1 MQKSDSAQSI
11 KVVRRQVQPSATLNR
26 RYVTPPKA
34 AARRVQVNS
43 DMIAVKTVS
52 SASAKA
58 APAVKATPT
67 TMTAKPT
74 LAKMA
79 TAKPAAAKTAA
90 SKTSEKLSPEQL
102 KELAVKRALRAAEKT
117 PEPVPHKL
125 HFSFGRIFLALICT
139 AATVFALVYF
149 INQNVFNLSVVNAAK
164 SAGLEISASPKVPNG
179 YELTDIVSEDGKITL
194 NYSNPSN
201 KTSFTLVEERSSW
214 DSNALLTNFVKPTYG
229 ADYSIVR
236 EQGITIY
243 ISNSNAAWV
252 NGRIVHKIT
261 AEPGTLTKK
270 QIRSIATS
278 F

>member
-34 AARRVQVNS
+34 AARRIQVNS

-67 TMTAKPT
+67 

-79 TAKPAAAKTAA
+79 TAKPAATKPAA

-117 PEPVPHKL
+117 PEPIPHKL
-125 HFSFGRIFLALICT
+125 HFSFGRIFLALVCT
-139 AATVFALVYF
+139 AAAVFALVYF

-179 YELTDIVSEDGKITL
+179 YELTDIISEDGKITL

>member
-1 MQKSDSAQSI
+1 MQKSDSAQPI

-26 RYVTPPKA
+26 KYVTPPKA
-34 AARRVQVNS
+34 AARRIAVNS
-43 DMIAVKTVS
+43 DMITVKT
-52 SASAKA
+52 A
-58 APAVKATPT
+58 APSTKTTPT
-67 TMTAKPT
+67 TITTKPT
-74 LAKMA
+74 LAKA
-79 TAKPAAAKTAA
+79 AVSKPAAAKPT
-90 SKTSEKLSPEQL
+90 PEQL
-102 KELAVKRALRAAEKT
+102 KELAIKRALRSAEKAS
-117 PEPVPHKL
+117 EPTPHKL
-125 HFSFGRIFLALICT
+125 HFGLGRIFLALVCT
-139 AATVFALVYF
+139 AAAVFALVYF

-164 SAGLEISASPKVPNG
+164 SAGLEINNSPKVPSG
-179 YELTDIVSEDGKITL
+179 FELTDIISEDGKITL
-194 NYSNPSN
+194 NYSNPSS

-243 ISNSNAAWV
+243 ISNSNAAWI